1 MASKGLKVDVYYSPK
16 RLLMTGQAFW
26 GFMSKEN
33 GLRHDHL
40 YINMTGLYIYK
51 YINISGQ

>member
-1 MASKGLKVDVYYSPK
+1 MASKGLRVDVYYSPK
-16 RLLMTGQAFW
+16 RLLLTGQAFW